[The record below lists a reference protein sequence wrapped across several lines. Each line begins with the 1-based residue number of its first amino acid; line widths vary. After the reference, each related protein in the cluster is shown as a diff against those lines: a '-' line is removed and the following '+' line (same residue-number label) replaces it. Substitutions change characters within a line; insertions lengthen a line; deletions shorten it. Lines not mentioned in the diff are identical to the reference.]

1 MNPQPHFLI
10 TLAVALAVAFALGF
24 AVQRMGISPIV
35 GYLLAGILVGPHTPG
50 FVADQKFATDVAEI
64 GVVLLMF
71 GVGMHFSLKDLWQVR
86 RIAIPGAIVQSA
98 VTTVAGMLV
107 CRLFGWGW
115 SAGLVLGLAISVAS
129 TVVMSRALQD
139 AGLLD
144 TPHGHAAIGWTIV
157 EDIFT
162 VVVLVVLPV
171 FAVETPT
178 GQSTVVRA
186 LGATGWAMAKVGILA
201 ALVFVVGGRIV
212 PWLMLQ
218 VAKTRSAELFT
229 LAVLA
234 LALGFAA
241 VSAYFFGVSLALGAF
256 LGGIVVGQSRLNL
269 QAAADILPMRDAF
282 AVLFFVSVG
291 MLFDP
296 RFVLENPGLVAAI
309 LALVLLGKSIVAF
322 LVVMVLR
329 YSVRTAITVAICL
342 SQVGEFTF
350 ILGEAAKALGIM
362 PGEGYSALV
371 AAALLSISLNP
382 FLARSIE
389 PLEYWLRR
397 RPRLWSLLNRP
408 SEEHAREISAPPQP
422 QSTSHEALVVGYGP
436 VGRTVTRILKDFG
449 VTPII
454 LKLNADTVANLVAA
468 GERAIYG
475 DASRRE
481 ILEAAGI
488 KKAKYLIVTVPE
500 LKGRIPIVATA
511 RLLSP
516 EVRII
521 ARARY
526 INERAMLGEL
536 GTDAVCYEEAEAAV
550 ALAATMLTE
559 MGAKPEAIAAEIG
572 RVRAE
577 LAVSMNGPSSPQ
589 EPPNGIEP

>member
-1 MNPQPHFLI
+1 MDPQPHFLI

-86 RIAIPGAIVQSA
+86 RIAIPGAIIQSA
-98 VTTVAGMLV
+98 VTTLAGMFA

-139 AGLLD
+139 AKLLD

-171 FAVETPT
+171 FAVETPN
-178 GQSTVVRA
+178 GQSPVLRA
-186 LGATGWAMAKVGILA
+186 LGATGWAMAKVGILT

-218 VAKTRSAELFT
+218 VAKTRSTELFT

-241 VSAYFFGVSLALGAF
+241 ASTYFFGVSLALGAF

-296 RFVLENPGLVAAI
+296 RFVIENPGLVAAI

-389 PLEYWLRR
+389 PLEHWLRR

-408 SEEHAREISAPPQP
+408 SEKHAQEISAPPQP
-422 QSTSHEALVVGYGP
+422 ESQTTEALVVGYGP
-436 VGRTVTRILKDFG
+436 VGRTVARILKDFG
-449 VTPII
+449 ITPIV
-454 LKLNADTVANLVAA
+454 LELNADTVSNLVAS

-511 RLLSP
+511 RLLSS

-559 MGAKPEAIAAEIG
+559 MGARPEAITAEIG

-577 LAVSMNGPSSPQ
+577 LAVSLNGPSSP
-589 EPPNGIEP
+589 EDPPKGIGP

>member
-1 MNPQPHFLI
+1 MEPQPSFLI
-10 TLAVALAVAFALGF
+10 NLAVALAAAFILGL
-24 AVQRMGISPIV
+24 AVQRMGICPIV

-50 FVADQKFATDVAEI
+50 FVADQKFAADLAEI

-71 GVGMHFSLKDLWQVR
+71 GVGMHFSLKDLWRVR
-86 RIAIPGAIVQSA
+86 RIAIPGAIIQSA
-98 VTTVAGMLV
+98 ITTLAGMFV

-139 AGLLD
+139 ANLLD

-171 FAVETPT
+171 FAVETPD
-178 GQSTVVRA
+178 GQSTVLRA
-186 LGATGWAMAKVGILA
+186 LGAVGWALAKVGIMA
-201 ALVFVVGGRIV
+201 ALLFVVGGRIV

-229 LAVLA
+229 LGVLV

-241 VSAYFFGVSLALGAF
+241 ASAHFFGVSLALGAF

-296 RFVLENPGLVAAI
+296 RFVIDNPGLVAAI
-309 LALVLLGKSIVAF
+309 LALVLVGKSIVALF
-322 LVVMVLR
+322 VVMILR
-329 YSVRTAITVAICL
+329 YSIRTAITVAICL

-350 ILGEAAKALGIM
+350 ILGEAAKALGIV

-371 AAALLSISLNP
+371 AAALLSITLNP
-382 FLARSIE
+382 FLARSIA

-397 RPRLWSLLNRP
+397 HPRLWRLLNRP
-408 SEEHAREISAPPQP
+408 SEEHAREVSMA
-422 QSTSHEALVVGYGP
+422 SHSPSQATEALVVGYGP
-436 VGRTVTRILKDFG
+436 VGRTVARILKDFRI
-449 VTPII
+449 TPVI
-454 LKLNADTVANLVAA
+454 LELNADTVSNLVAA

-481 ILEAAGI
+481 VLEAAGI
-488 KKAKYLIVTVPE
+488 RSARYLIVTVPD
-500 LKGRIPIVATA
+500 LTGRIPIVATA
-511 RLLSP
+511 RLLNSKI
-516 EVRII
+516 RII

-559 MGAKPEAIAAEIG
+559 MGAKPGAIAAETE

-577 LAVSMNGPSSPQ
+577 LAVPLNGPSNPDG
-589 EPPNGIEP
+589 PPNGIAP